1 MLSFLSDEN
10 KSFIWNIIYE
20 GGGFNDIPESRIDN
34 VKNLLDN
41 KFVEI
46 NNLSSN
52 KTTLELNKL
61 LLKAMFNDLKL
72 YKINENMSNSLR
84 KENNVTEFNK
94 KVNDHQNNMAEF
106 LNIKYPEKPN
116 FEDDIKN
123 LSNISTIELDK
134 SYDNFLK
141 QRENELIEILANPE
155 NIKNMN
161 SMNNINNKLDIE
173 KNKISFLDLTQ
184 ELFNNSIENT
194 NNINDTNNTDSI
206 NDTNNTNN
214 INDTNN
220 TDSINDTNSINNR
233 KNNQIEYIKLLE
245 KKNNNINEIETD
257 NKFNIHNKL
266 NMIIKNQ
273 GEIIDHY
280 NDLLNELFNIK
291 ILLNTIIKQN

>member
-1 MLSFLSDEN
+1 MSFLSDEN

-41 KFVEI
+41 KFIEI
-46 NNLSSN
+46 NNFSSN
-52 KTTLELNKL
+52 KTKLELNKL

-94 KVNDHQNNMAEF
+94 KLNDHQNNMAEF

-134 SYDNFLK
+134 TYDNFLK
-141 QRENELIEILANPE
+141 QREDELVEILPNPE
-155 NIKNMN
+155 NIKNIN

-194 NNINDTNNTDSI
+194 DNINHTNNTDNI
-206 NDTNNTNN
+206 NNINNTDNTNN

-220 TDSINDTNSINNR
+220 INNINNKKNR